1 MPDLPLHGSFQM
13 LFLYDV
19 CEEIH
24 LEQLRGLIGAA
35 RNGEDR
41 ERRPEQAIRHPSP
54 EYVRFERP
62 PVVQQL
68 GPMVFKNGGRFHGE
82 VNYYEYGAVSVK
94 FGFPFELDWPA
105 LVALSS
111 KWIAD
116 SELEAEALKIVR
128 QCVAQVGPAL
138 VRPSRDWPTEDY
150 YIIHLHNQAGPD
162 GSYRFT
168 GADLIAQH
176 GSDIARMVRG
186 ELAELSEEERR
197 EILGSRMSY
206 YPEDLM
212 VVGWTAA
219 FLCDTL
225 EGAAPT
231 VQLLE
236 YANTQL
242 LEFRYYDGILSRVL
256 ERVYDSLDK
265 RGSFFARWRLAR
277 EAQNLNKIL
286 LDIRELTE
294 RIDTSIK
301 FLSDMFSARQYRMAA
316 GKIGV
321 DDYRRLVES
330 KLNTA
335 GDLYT
340 FMMDQFHASRGFVLE
355 LMVVVI
361 LIVEL
366 AFLFRGKV

>member
-1 MPDLPLHGSFQM
+1 LKGSFRI

-19 CEEIH
+19 CEEIRT
-24 LEQLRGLIGAA
+24 EQLRNLIG
-35 RNGEDR
+35 G
-41 ERRPEQAIRHPSP
+41 ERRRDPAFHHPAP

-68 GPMVFKNGGRFHGE
+68 GPVTLKSGGHFSAE

-94 FGFPFELDWPA
+94 LAQAFELDWPE

-116 SELEAEALKIVR
+116 PQLEAEALR
-128 QCVAQVGPAL
+128 LLRESLTRSAPAL
-138 VRPSRDWPTEDY
+138 VRPNSEFLTEDY
-150 YIIHLHNQAGPD
+150 YIIHLHNQPGPD
-162 GSYRFT
+162 GVMRFR
-168 GADLIAQH
+168 AAELIARH
-176 GSDIARMVRG
+176 GSDIARIVRG
-186 ELAELSEEERR
+186 EVAELSEEERR
-197 EILGSRMSY
+197 EILSSQMSY
-206 YPEDLM
+206 FPEDLL
-212 VVGWTAA
+212 VAGWIAA
-219 FLCDTL
+219 FLCDTP
-225 EGAAPT
+225 EGATPT

-242 LEFRYYDGILSRVL
+242 LEFRYYDSLLSKVL
-256 ERVYDSLDK
+256 VRVYDSLDK
-265 RGSFFARWRLAR
+265 RAGVFARWRLAR
-277 EAQNLNKIL
+277 EAQGLNKIR
-286 LDIRELTE
+286 LDVRELTE

-301 FLSDMFSARQYRMAA
+301 FLSDMFSARLYRMAA

-321 DDYRRLVES
+321 EDYRRLVES

-355 LMVVVI
+355 LIVVAI
-361 LIVEL
+361 LAIEL
-366 AFLFRGKV
+366 VFVFREQLWPVGR